1 LPYGNDLRLVRQP
14 EPNGSVSTLSL
25 GTGPDYTKGMEMNQ
39 VSTHERLAY
48 SWAVASSVSTRS
60 SQVSD
65 RLLQRCRESTYRLSE
80 VEALDLLADIPAL
93 VVV

>member
-1 LPYGNDLRLVRQP
+1 
-14 EPNGSVSTLSL
+14 
-25 GTGPDYTKGMEMNQ
+25 MNQ

-65 RLLQRCRESTYRLSE
+65 RLLQRCREAAYRLSE
-80 VEALDLLADIPAL
+80 AEALDLLADVPAL
-93 VVV
+93 VLA